1 MATDEISV
9 VIVRLDERLFLPVS
23 GLARLEVKYSMC
35 GRYGV
40 FGTFPTH
47 SVE

>member
-9 VIVRLDERLFLPVS
+9 VIVRPDERLFLPVS
-23 GLARLEVKYSMC
+23 GLARLEVKHSMC
-35 GRYGV
+35 GRYGL
-40 FGTFPTH
+40 FGPFPTY